1 MAKPEFKTRQLP
13 DYLIL
18 FAKGMAMGAADIVPG
33 VSGGTVAF
41 ITHIYDE
48 LLESIRQFRPSLVP
62 LLFTQGLSAC
72 WRQVNGNFL
81 LTLVLGIALSV
92 LSLGRVIA
100 YHLEHSS
107 VLLGGFFFGLIA
119 ASVVYMVSQ
128 QTRWSLQEGVALV
141 LGTVCVLLMPAKP
154 MMFDPNLFWVFA
166 AGAVAVCAMILPG
179 VSGSFILLML
189 GMYPVILN
197 ALKDFNVTMLSVFVA
212 GCVFGLLGFSH
223 LLTWLLRRFHSQT
236 LAVLTGFL
244 LGSLSII
251 WPWKEVLESGLDRHG
266 KPMALLTRN
275 VVPWD
280 YQALGLETPIG
291 GAVLLAILGFALVF
305 GLERIGSNSP
315 KT

>member
-1 MAKPEFKTRQLP
+1 MAKPELQTRQLP

-48 LLESIRQFRPSLVP
+48 LLESIRQFRPSLVS
-62 LLFTQGLSAC
+62 LLFTQGLAAC
-72 WRQVNGNFL
+72 WRKVNGNFL
-81 LTLVLGIALSV
+81 LSLVLGIALSV
-92 LSLGRVIA
+92 LLLGRVIA
-100 YHLEHSS
+100 YHLEHSP

-119 ASVVYMVSQ
+119 ASVVYMISQ
-128 QTRWSLQEGVALV
+128 QTRWSWQEGVALA
-141 LGTVCVLLMPAKP
+141 LGTACVLLMPAKA
-154 MMFDPNLFWVFA
+154 MVFEPNLFWVFA

-197 ALKDFNVTMLSVFVA
+197 ALKDFNVAMLSVFVA

-223 LLTWLLRRFHSQT
+223 LLTWFLRRFHSQT

-275 VVPWD
+275 IVPWD
-280 YQALGLETPIG
+280 YQALGLEASIG

-305 GLERIGSNSP
+305 GLERIGSNTS

>member
-1 MAKPEFKTRQLP
+1 MAKPELKTRQLP

-48 LLESIRQFRPSLVP
+48 LLESIRQFKPSLIP
-62 LLFTQGLSAC
+62 LLFTQGFAAC

-81 LTLVLGIALSV
+81 LTLVLGIAFSIL
-92 LSLGRVIA
+92 LLGRIIA
-100 YHLEHSS
+100 YHLEHSP

-119 ASVVYMVSQ
+119 ASVLYMLSQ
-128 QTRWSLQEGVALV
+128 QTRWGWQEGVALA
-141 LGTVCVLLMPAKP
+141 LGTACVLLMPAKP
-154 MMFDPNLFWVFA
+154 MMFEPNLLWVFA
-166 AGAVAVCAMILPG
+166 AGALAICAMILPG

-189 GMYPVILN
+189 GMYPVILG
-197 ALKDFNVTMLSVFVA
+197 ALKDFNVSMLSVFA
-212 GCVFGLLGFSH
+212 GGCVFGLLGFSH
-223 LLTWLLRRFHSQT
+223 LLTWFLRRFHSQT

-266 KPMALLTRN
+266 KSMALLTRN
-275 VVPWD
+275 VMPWD
-280 YQALGLETPIG
+280 YQALGLETSFG
-291 GAVLLAILGFALVF
+291 GPVLLAILGFALVF
-305 GLERIGSNSP
+305 GLERIGSSSA